1 MRYDG
6 PKAGAACCAPAD
18 GRTVQPTI
26 HGDCVRRRA
35 LAVRLPQQAL
45 VERVG
50 HYSLRYHWE
59 RSLWVAME
67 FMSGGSLT
75 DLVTEFRFGEAV
87 GLAKPL

>member
-1 MRYDG
+1 M
-6 PKAGAACCAPAD
+6 
-18 GRTVQPTI
+18 
-26 HGDCVRRRA
+26 
-35 LAVRLPQQAL
+35 AVRLPQQAL

-87 GLAKPL
+87 GLSPSEGNSDNDSLSVLRRIVSICARRTVALFA

>member
-1 MRYDG
+1 M
-6 PKAGAACCAPAD
+6 A
-18 GRTVQPTI
+18 T
-26 HGDCVRRRA
+26 DCVRRRA

-87 GLAKPL
+87 GLSPSEGNSDNE